1 MRVTVLNPEGTSDLS
16 KWKKKIGFW
25 DVFIS
30 KTSDVKHCLS
40 VLTSWLS
47 IVSFIMRFD
56 TCYIPYKKNDR
67 GVTLISQ
74 MMLILN
80 VYIIF
85 CIKIMKLEDV
95 WRLVVHVPH
104 ELPRFRPCFT
114 PNFYKQK
121 IYCKICNRL
130 VTKYT
135 RWVSSSQR
143 KMIVSS

>member
-16 KWKKKIGFW
+16 KWKKKIRFW

-56 TCYIPYKKNDR
+56 TCYIPYKKNNR

-95 WRLVVHVPH
+95 
-104 ELPRFRPCFT
+104 
-114 PNFYKQK
+114 
-121 IYCKICNRL
+121 
-130 VTKYT
+130 
-135 RWVSSSQR
+135 
-143 KMIVSS
+143 